1 MKLAGLY
8 WRFGMIDLAK
18 REQDAYQA
26 RHTDT
31 VAETIRRSYLR
42 AHPELYATWPWRE
55 FGDNPIGSMP

>member
-1 MKLAGLY
+1 MKLADCTAFGLIE
-8 WRFGMIDLAK
+8 MAK

-31 VAETIRRSYLR
+31 VAETMRRGYLR

-55 FGDNPIGSMP
+55 FGDNPIGSLP